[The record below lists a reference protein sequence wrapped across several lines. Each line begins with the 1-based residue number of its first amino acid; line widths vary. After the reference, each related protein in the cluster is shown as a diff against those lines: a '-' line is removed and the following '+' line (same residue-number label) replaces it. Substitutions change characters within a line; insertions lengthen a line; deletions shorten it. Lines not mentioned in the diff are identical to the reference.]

1 MRYQCRHPIV
11 GDMLI
16 VTPCRDRYQHIPPGQ
31 DEEEFLGI
39 IYEIHRDRYGHQS
52 KVFVQWSD
60 NIPPNYNITY
70 GYNGTNIH
78 NLRHEF
84 KIIRDGKEVV
94 G

>member
-1 MRYQCRHPIV
+1 MRYQCRMPIV

-31 DEEEFLGI
+31 DDEEFLGI
-39 IYEIHRDRYGHQS
+39 IYDIDKEKGRN
-52 KVFVQWSD
+52 KVLVQWSD
-60 NIPPNYNITY
+60 KVPPNYNSMY

-84 KIIRDGKEVV
+84 KIIRDGKEVI